1 VSYRLPP
8 LQWLRTFEAAARHL
22 SFTAAGRELG
32 LTQTAVSQQ
41 IRLLEAKL
49 GFQLFERLPRG
60 LRLTDMG
67 GAYLPSIRRA
77 FDELSVST
85 LGLFGHSDPEAL
97 TIRAPVSYAVLWLAP
112 RLPRFRAAY
121 PKIGIRLFS
130 SIWADA
136 LADELTDIDI
146 RFGGGTWPGFAATL
160 IQQDG
165 ARVVCHR
172 DVARQKAAPAR
183 IAEILQ
189 GNLIHVMGVEDLW
202 ARFQQATGATATA
215 TAGGRRAGTWVDTS
229 LAALE
234 LVAAGAGAALILSS
248 FIARAAESRPLWSP
262 LELELPLDQAH
273 NLLVP
278 SGRTQVKPEALL
290 FRDWLLEEA
299 RGG

>member
-1 VSYRLPP
+1 MSYRLPP
-8 LQWLRTFEAAARHL
+8 LQWLRSFEAAARHL
-22 SFTAAGRELG
+22 SFTGAGRELG

-41 IRLLEAKL
+41 IRSLEAKL

-97 TIRAPVSYAVLWLAP
+97 TVRAPVSFAVLWLAP
-112 RLPRFRAAY
+112 RLPRFRASY
-121 PKIGIRLFS
+121 PRISLRLFS

-146 RFGGGTWPGFAATL
+146 RFGSGLWPGFEATL
-160 IQQDG
+160 ISQDG

-172 DVARQKAAPAR
+172 DVGRQKAVPAR
-183 IAEILQ
+183 ISEILE

-202 ARFQQATGATATA
+202 ARFQQATGATVS
-215 TAGGRRAGTWVDTS
+215 GRKAGTWVDTS

-234 LVAAGAGAALILSS
+234 LVAAGAGSALILRSYV
-248 FIARAAESRPLWSP
+248 ARFAESRPLWSP
-262 LELELPLDQAH
+262 LDLELALDQAH
-273 NLLVP
+273 YLLVP

-299 RGG
+299 RTT